1 MESINDY
8 INNNISGQVPWG
20 KFLDEIKQQTTLRK
34 PPTVKRKP
42 AKKKTIV
49 ILGDHQAP
57 YYDHDLHEL
66 TLAFMSDIKADGLIY
81 TGDGPDFD
89 SLSVHRSKP
98 EFSSSAQQGLNS
110 IHTVLKEIV
119 DAGKLS
125 GKELIYIPGNHE
137 IRLNN
142 KLLDVLPSLFGIKR
156 ANVSQ
161 EELSVLHLS
170 HLMRLPELGFEYVTS
185 ELGDYP
191 HATYEV
197 APRFYVT
204 HGWMAR
210 KGGGNSA
217 RGSIERLNGSLVTGH
232 THNLTISYLTRW
244 NGASNPDVLTV
255 AESGTMADAKG
266 LGYARYPDWQNGF
279 LVLNVLDGK
288 THLEPVLYQDGEL
301 RYRDQVWIKK
311 KTFISKK

>member
-8 INNNISGQVPWG
+8 INSNISGSVPWG
-20 KFLDEIKQQTTLRK
+20 KFLDEIKKSTVPRK
-34 PPTVKRKP
+34 PPTVKKQSG
-42 AKKKTIV
+42 KKKTIV

-57 YYDHDLHEL
+57 YYDKDLHEL
-66 TLAFMSDIKADGLIY
+66 TLAFVSDLKADGLIY

-89 SLSVHRSKP
+89 SLGKHRAKP
-98 EFSSSAQQGLNS
+98 EFSSSAQEGLNT
-110 IHTVLKEIV
+110 IHTILEEIV
-119 DAGKLS
+119 VAGKLK

-137 IRLNN
+137 IRLQN
-142 KLLDVLPSLFGIKR
+142 KLLDILPSLFGIKR
-156 ANVSQ
+156 ANVSD
-161 EELSVLHLS
+161 EELDVLHLAN
-170 HLMRLPELGFEYVTS
+170 LMRLPELGFEYITS
-185 ELGDYP
+185 DLGDYP

-197 APRFYVT
+197 APRFFVT
-204 HGWMAR
+204 HGWMSR

-232 THNLTISYLTRW
+232 THNLTVSYLTRW
-244 NGASNPDVLTV
+244 NGSTDPEVLTV
-255 AESGTMADAKG
+255 AEAGTMADARG

-288 THLEPVLYQDGEL
+288 THLEPVIYKNREL
-301 RYRDQVWIKK
+301 RFRDQSWSKR